1 MRDFSTDELE
11 RMLEGSTSTGD
22 DGNMTQQGFKRFR
35 RKRHLH
41 AEEQARLKTLPDEI
55 DLPEA
60 EPAPAPVVEVDE
72 PEVVAAEQEVAPA
85 QEAQIPSE
93 PVETFQPEIEDIEIQ
108 LPAPTP
114 EPWEL
119 LRQVPLGVRRHIMK
133 RSALISFFRDDPAAR
148 QFDLLRT
155 RLLQTLKER
164 GWSRVAITAPRRGGG
179 ATFTAVNL
187 ALSLAR
193 VPETRTVLMDLNHRH
208 PGIGDALDIVGVG
221 DMPGFLAGR
230 VPLERHLV
238 RCGDTLAV
246 GVTAAPDRNASEI
259 LHDAQSAHTLD
270 WMSESLSPDV
280 VLYDMPPVLEYDDVM
295 AFLPQVDGV
304 LLVADGAST
313 TSDDIEACERV
324 LDNQTQL
331 LGVILNRAR

>member
-1 MRDFSTDELE
+1 MRDFGADELE
-11 RMLEGSTSTGD
+11 RMLGESTSTGD

-35 RKRHLH
+35 RKRHLQ
-41 AEEQARLKTLPDEI
+41 AEEQARLKALPDEI
-55 DLPEA
+55 DLPAAKPEMFEA
-60 EPAPAPVVEVDE
+60 EEVAAPV
-72 PEVVAAEQEVAPA
+72 EQVQVAP
-85 QEAQIPSE
+85 E
-93 PVETFQPEIEDIEIQ
+93 PVETTQPDIDELDIQ

-164 GWSRVAITAPRRGGG
+164 GWNRVAITAPRRGCGT
-179 ATFTAVNL
+179 TFTAVNL

-193 VPETRTVLMDLNHRH
+193 VPETRTILMDLNHRH
-208 PGIGDALDIVGVG
+208 PGIGDALDIAGVG

-259 LHDAQSAHTLD
+259 LHDAQSADTLD

-280 VLYDMPPVLEYDDVM
+280 VVYDMPPVLEYDDVM